1 MNDVQLWDALRQGKK
16 SALEAIYRR
25 EVVDLFRYGRRI
37 IDDEALVEDVIQDL
51 FIGLWRRR
59 DGLGATDSIR
69 RYLFVALRRDLIRRN
84 TRLRRITG
92 ELDETSLEE
101 ETVTSIDADIIEA
114 ESQELRSARLK
125 EAMKQLSKRQQEVLY
140 LKYFQQMD
148 YHTIAEVLEINYQ
161 SVRNVASAGLK
172 ALRKLTGLLFLLWW
186 L

>member
-1 MNDVQLWDALRQGKK
+1 MNDVQLWDALRQGDK

-25 EVVDLFRYGRRI
+25 EVAELFRYGRRI
-37 IDDEALVEDVIQDL
+37 INDEALVEDVIQDM

-92 ELDETSLEE
+92 ELDENSIEE
-101 ETVTSIDADIIEA
+101 ETVTAIAMEMIKEENQAI
-114 ESQELRSARLK
+114 RSAQLQK
-125 EAMKQLSKRQQEVLY
+125 AVGQLSKRQQEVLY
-140 LKYFQQMD
+140 LKYFQEMD
-148 YHTIAEVLEINYQ
+148 YRTIGEVMGINYQ
-161 SVRNVASAGLK
+161 SVRNVASAGLN
-172 ALRKLTGLLFLLWW
+172 ALRKLIGLLFLLCW